1 MRIGILHSSVK
12 CSFLRPEGHPAQSPL
27 RFTPGRDLRPHHLR
41 LTAPSVV
48 KNSGIGLVEVGGQ
61 PVVFN
66 ARAQMLEARRAVSRC
81 FFQRK
86 GAKRLRPLGT
96 VRQGGLVCFFKP
108 HGARERGGGAII
120 DRAPKGDDGGCPL
133 GDRGTNYPDTIQI
146 KAGGRGLVELIQRF
160 SRKKAQRS

>member
-1 MRIGILHSSVK
+1 M
-12 CSFLRPEGHPAQSPL
+12 
-27 RFTPGRDLRPHHLR
+27 
-41 LTAPSVV
+41 
-48 KNSGIGLVEVGGQ
+48 EVGGQ

-160 SRKKAQRS
+160 SRKKAQRSQKEEAPLPVEPCFSRYFGGVDCMRGLTKNLGDPDCFHDRNG